1 MLNESKI
8 KFGHDSFVPTGNDC
22 ETLDEKGEK
31 MIQDEKGGSVVLNIP
46 SKSLESHSVISSGL
60 SMCKHVVLRVSHKA
74 LETIPRFSFKVVV
87 PRTSSLSCK
96 TKASTI
102 CCAASSY
109 R

>member
-1 MLNESKI
+1 MRS
-8 KFGHDSFVPTGNDC
+8 VPTGSGC

-31 MIQDEKGGSVVLNIP
+31 KKNRTKSGLNIP
-46 SKSLESHSVISSGL
+46 SRSFESHSAMRSGL
-60 SMCKHVVLRVSHKA
+60 RMCKHVVLRVSHKA
-74 LETIPRFSFKVVV
+74 LETTPRVVV

-96 TKASTI
+96 AKASSI